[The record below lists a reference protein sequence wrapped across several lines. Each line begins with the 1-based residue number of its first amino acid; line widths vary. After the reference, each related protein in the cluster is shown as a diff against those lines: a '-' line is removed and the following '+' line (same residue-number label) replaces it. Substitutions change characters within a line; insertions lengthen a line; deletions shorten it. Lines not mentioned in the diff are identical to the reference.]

1 MTEEIKKETR
11 GFQSE
16 VKQLLDLVIHS
27 LYSNKEVF
35 LRELISNASDAADK
49 LRFAAL
55 SSDGLYEQEPDLKI
69 EVDFSESQG
78 SITVRD
84 NGIGMSYDEVVEN
97 LGTIA
102 KSGTKEFFN
111 ALTGD
116 AQTDAQL
123 IGQFG
128 VGFYSAFIV
137 AERVTVRTRKAGLP
151 EDEGVLWESDGK
163 GEYAIQ
169 RLAKKLRGTEVVLHL
184 RDEEKKLANNY
195 TLRGL
200 IRKYSDHIGLPIE
213 MPKEGEDVVGYETV
227 NTATALWTRAK
238 KDISGDE
245 YNEFYNHIAH
255 DFEPP
260 LTWTHNK
267 VEGKLEY
274 TTLLFIPKHAP
285 FDMWDREAKHG
296 VKLYVR
302 RVFIMDDAEQLLP
315 RYLRFVRGIVDSNDL
330 PLNVSREILQHDKA
344 IETIRTASAKRIL
357 SKLED
362 LAANSVEDYRVVW
375 KEFGRVLKE
384 GIIEDIANKE
394 RIAKLMRFTTTHDET
409 NETVSLADYLSRM
422 PEQQKHIYY
431 VVAEN
436 LGTAASS
443 PHLEIFREKEIE
455 VVLLADPVDE
465 WMVPHL
471 EEFEGKAFKSITKGD
486 LELGEL
492 GKEDSSESPPPEEF
506 EALTKRIKETLDDK
520 VKDVRTTRRLTNSPA
535 CLIADENDMGMNMQR
550 ILQAA
555 GQDMPSTKPILEINA
570 SHPIVM
576 KLAEQDTD
584 EQFADWVQ
592 ILFDQAVLSEGGKLE
607 NPAAFVQRL
616 NQMFL
621 QFSS

>member
-55 SSDGLYEQEPDLKI
+55 SGDGLYEQEPDLKI

-330 PLNVSREILQHDKA
+330 PLNVSREILQHNKA

-443 PHLEIFREKEIE
+443 PHLEIFREKKIE

-492 GKEDSSESPPPEEF
+492 GKEDSGESPPPEEF

>member
-55 SSDGLYEQEPDLKI
+55 SGDGLYEQEPDLKI

-78 SITVRD
+78 SVTVRD

-443 PHLEIFREKEIE
+443 PHLEIFREKQIE

-492 GKEDSSESPPPEEF
+492 GKEDSGESPPPEEF

-592 ILFDQAVLSEGGKLE
+592 ILFDQAVLSEGGKRE

-621 QFSS
+621 QLSS